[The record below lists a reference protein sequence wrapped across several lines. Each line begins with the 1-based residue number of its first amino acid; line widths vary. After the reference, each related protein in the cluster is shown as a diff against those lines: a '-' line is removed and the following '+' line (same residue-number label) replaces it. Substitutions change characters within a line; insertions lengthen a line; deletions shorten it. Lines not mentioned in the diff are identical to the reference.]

1 MVALRILSGGYGGL
15 IGERGQDY
23 SETESEDT
31 IVPRRRRHVLSEIR
45 TGCEIHQQN
54 AGIRVLGWP
63 ALGSVREKR
72 TQCAASR

>member
-15 IGERGQDY
+15 IGERGHDY

-45 TGCEIHQQN
+45 TGCEISSHDTVAQR
-54 AGIRVLGWP
+54 GTG
-63 ALGSVREKR
+63 GSGPH
-72 TQCAASR
+72 